1 MAISI
6 INGFV
11 AIKDQE
17 PLGGLM
23 KGEVAL
29 ISAGVTS
36 VSVGNQVFYAQRS
49 TVNTTYNGVEYV
61 LILATDIMGKL

>member
-1 MAISI
+1 MAIQI

-17 PLGGLM
+17 PLGGM
-23 KGEVAL
+23 MSGEVAL

-36 VSVGNQVFYAQRS
+36 VSVGNQVFYRQAS
-49 TVNTTYNGVEYV
+49 TLNTVYNGVEYV
-61 LILATDIMGKL
+61 LILASDIIGKL